1 MPARAR
7 EAQPAEQ
14 RQQRDRRASLIIL
27 RSIPY
32 IMKNYLQNSMF
43 LATQVSNLA
52 WQLAARRA
60 GAGHEPPAPDRR
72 TDGHVIQQPTPP
84 TDRREPV
91 DAG

>member
-1 MPARAR
+1 VVRSGRISASGLNVFRGWAAGAAMPARAR

-32 IMKNYLQNSMF
+32 IMENNLQNSMF

-52 WQLAARRA
+52 WQLTAS
-60 GAGHEPPAPDRR
+60 
-72 TDGHVIQQPTPP
+72 
-84 TDRREPV
+84 PV
-91 DAG
+91 PRDAC